1 MYSGEPPLDRAAA
14 AGTRRSPTIIDV
26 AAAAGVSTATV
37 SRALNGGIVSQQ
49 ARERVLRAVKRL
61 GYRPNTLARGLVTG
75 RTGVVGVLIP
85 DVAGP
90 LYATMARGI
99 EDVLHPSGLTFMLMT
114 GNRNEGDESAA
125 IELML
130 ERQVDAFILIGSGL
144 QHEPLEDLLRGG
156 PPVIL
161 MEREG
166 AAENFTTIR
175 LANAEGAHLAT
186 AHLIERGHRRIAH
199 VAGIR
204 RAGMRRLDGYHA
216 ALDSAG
222 LEAGPVL
229 QGDFT
234 EESGV
239 AAAEALL
246 QGGGVSAVFCA
257 NDRMALGL
265 YHGLR
270 ARRVRVPDDI
280 SVVGFDDLPWGA
292 YLDPPLTTVRQSARE
307 MGRLAARYALASL
320 RGAHATA
327 ETVVP
332 AELVVR
338 ASVRDLRRDERPK
351 TVPDGR

>member
-1 MYSGEPPLDRAAA
+1 MYTSEPSNERTASATP
-14 AGTRRSPTIIDV
+14 RRGPTIIDV

-37 SRALNGGIVSQQ
+37 SRALNGGVVSQR
-49 ARERVLRAVKRL
+49 ARERVLRAVKNL

-85 DVAGP
+85 DIAGP

-99 EDVLHPSGLTFMLMT
+99 EDVLHASGRSFMLMT
-114 GNRNEGDESAA
+114 GNRNETDEGAA

-144 QHEPLEDLLRGG
+144 QHEPLEQLLRGG

-166 AAENFTTIR
+166 TAENFATIR
-175 LANAEGAHLAT
+175 LANADGARLAT
-186 AHLIERGHRRIAH
+186 EYLIERGHQRIAH

-204 RAGMRRLDGYHA
+204 RAGMRRLQGYHA
-216 ALDSAG
+216 ALDAAG
-222 LEAGPVL
+222 LDAGPIL

-234 EESGV
+234 EESGL

-246 QGGGVSAVFCA
+246 REAAVTAVFCA

-280 SVVGFDDLPWGA
+280 SVIGFDDLPWGA

-307 MGRLAARYALASL
+307 MGRLAARFALAGL
-320 RGAHATA
+320 RGERVPAGA
-327 ETVVP
+327 VVP
-332 AELVVR
+332 AELVIR
-338 ASVRDLRRDERPK
+338 DSVRDLRK
-351 TVPDGR
+351 TTTSMHVPDGR

>member
-1 MYSGEPPLDRAAA
+1 MYTSEPANERPAS
-14 AGTRRSPTIIDV
+14 TTPRRGPTIIDV

-37 SRALNGGIVSQQ
+37 SRALNGGLVSQR
-49 ARERVLRAVKRL
+49 ARERVLKAVKNL

-85 DVAGP
+85 DIAGP

-99 EDVLHPSGLTFMLMT
+99 EDVLHANGRSFMLMT
-114 GNRNEGDESAA
+114 GNRNETDEGAA

-144 QHEPLEDLLRGG
+144 QHEPLEQLLRGG

-166 AAENFTTIR
+166 TAENFATIR
-175 LANAEGAHLAT
+175 LANADGARLAT
-186 AHLIERGHRRIAH
+186 EYLIERGHQRIAH
-199 VAGIR
+199 LAGIR
-204 RAGMRRLDGYHA
+204 RAGMRRLQGYHA
-216 ALDSAG
+216 ALDAAG
-222 LEAGPVL
+222 LDAGPIL

-234 EESGV
+234 EESGL

-246 QGGGVSAVFCA
+246 REAAVTAVFCA

-270 ARRVRVPDDI
+270 ARRVRVPDEI
-280 SVVGFDDLPWGA
+280 SVIGFDDLPWGA

-307 MGRLAARYALASL
+307 MGRLAARFALAGL
-320 RGAHATA
+320 RGERVLAGA
-327 ETVVP
+327 VVP
-332 AELVVR
+332 AELVIR
-338 ASVRDLRRDERPK
+338 DSVRDLRK
-351 TVPDGR
+351 TTTMHVPDGR

>member
-1 MYSGEPPLDRAAA
+1 VYTSEPSNERTASATP
-14 AGTRRSPTIIDV
+14 RRGPTIIDV

-37 SRALNGGIVSQQ
+37 SRALNGGVVSQR
-49 ARERVLRAVKRL
+49 ARERVLRAVKNL

-85 DVAGP
+85 DIAGP

-99 EDVLHPSGLTFMLMT
+99 EDVLHANGRSFMLMT
-114 GNRNEGDESAA
+114 GNRNETDEGAA

-144 QHEPLEDLLRGG
+144 QHEPLEQLLRGG

-166 AAENFTTIR
+166 TAENFATIR
-175 LANAEGAHLAT
+175 LANADGARLAT
-186 AHLIERGHRRIAH
+186 EYLIERGHQRIAH

-204 RAGMRRLDGYHA
+204 RAGMRRLQGYHA
-216 ALDSAG
+216 ALDAAG
-222 LEAGPVL
+222 LDAGPIL

-234 EESGV
+234 EESGL

-246 QGGGVSAVFCA
+246 REAAVTAVFCA

-280 SVVGFDDLPWGA
+280 SVIGFDDLPWGA

-307 MGRLAARYALASL
+307 MGRLAARFALAGL
-320 RGAHATA
+320 RGERVPVGA
-327 ETVVP
+327 VVP
-332 AELVVR
+332 AELVIR
-338 ASVRDLRRDERPK
+338 DSVRDRRD
-351 TVPDGR
+351 TTTSMHVPDGR

>member
-1 MYSGEPPLDRAAA
+1 MYTSEPSNERTASATP
-14 AGTRRSPTIIDV
+14 RRGPTIIDV

-37 SRALNGGIVSQQ
+37 SRALNGGVVSQR
-49 ARERVLRAVKRL
+49 ARERVLRAVKNL

-85 DVAGP
+85 DIAGP

-99 EDVLHPSGLTFMLMT
+99 EDVLHANGRSFMLMT
-114 GNRNEGDESAA
+114 GNRNETDEGAA

-144 QHEPLEDLLRGG
+144 QHEPLEQLLRGG

-166 AAENFTTIR
+166 TAENFATIR
-175 LANAEGAHLAT
+175 LANADGARLAT
-186 AHLIERGHRRIAH
+186 EYLIERGHQRIAH

-204 RAGMRRLDGYHA
+204 RAGMRRLQGYHA
-216 ALDSAG
+216 ALDAAG
-222 LEAGPVL
+222 LDAGPIL

-234 EESGV
+234 EESGL

-246 QGGGVSAVFCA
+246 REAAVTAVFCA

-280 SVVGFDDLPWGA
+280 SVIGFDDLPWGA

-307 MGRLAARYALASL
+307 MGRLAARFALAGL
-320 RGAHATA
+320 RGERVPVGA
-327 ETVVP
+327 VVP
-332 AELVVR
+332 AELVIR
-338 ASVRDLRRDERPK
+338 DSVRDRRD
-351 TVPDGR
+351 TTTSMHVPDGR

>member
-1 MYSGEPPLDRAAA
+1 
-14 AGTRRSPTIIDV
+14 V

-37 SRALNGGIVSQQ
+37 SRALNGGVVSQR
-49 ARERVLRAVKRL
+49 ARERVLRAVKNL

-85 DVAGP
+85 DISGP

-99 EDVLHPSGLTFMLMT
+99 EDVLHANGRSFMLMT
-114 GNRNEGDESAA
+114 GNRNESDEGAA

-144 QHEPLEDLLRGG
+144 QHEPLEQLLRGG

-166 AAENFTTIR
+166 TAENFATIR
-175 LANAEGAHLAT
+175 LANADGARLAT
-186 AHLIERGHRRIAH
+186 EYLIERGHHRIAH

-204 RAGMRRLDGYHA
+204 SAGMRRLQGYHA
-216 ALDSAG
+216 ALDAAG
-222 LEAGPVL
+222 LDAGPIL

-234 EESGV
+234 EESGL

-246 QGGGVSAVFCA
+246 REAAVTAVFCA

-270 ARRVRVPDDI
+270 ARRVRVPEEI
-280 SVVGFDDLPWGA
+280 SVIGFDDLPWGA

-307 MGRLAARYALASL
+307 MGRLAARFALAGL
-320 RGAHATA
+320 RGERVPAGA
-327 ETVVP
+327 VVP
-332 AELVVR
+332 AELVIR
-338 ASVRDLRRDERPK
+338 DSVRDRRK
-351 TVPDGR
+351 TTTTRHVSDGR

>member
-1 MYSGEPPLDRAAA
+1 VYIGDHPSEPTASTAP
-14 AGTRRSPTIIDV
+14 RRGPTIIDV

-37 SRALNGGIVSQQ
+37 SRALNGGIVSQR
-49 ARERVLRAVKRL
+49 ARERVLRAVKSL

-85 DVAGP
+85 DIAGP

-99 EDVLHPSGLTFMLMT
+99 EDVLHANGRSFMLMT
-114 GNRNEGDESAA
+114 GNRNEADESAA

-166 AAENFTTIR
+166 TAENFTTIR
-175 LANAEGAHLAT
+175 LANADGARLAT
-186 AHLIERGHRRIAH
+186 EHLIERGHRRIAH

-216 ALDSAG
+216 ALDAAG
-222 LEAGPVL
+222 LAAGPIL

-234 EESGV
+234 EEGGL

-246 QGGGVSAVFCA
+246 RHDSVTAVFCA

-270 ARRVRVPDDI
+270 ARRVRVPDDV

-307 MGRLAARYALASL
+307 MGRLAAEFALAGL
-320 RGAHATA
+320 RGQATA
-327 ETVVP
+327 TDAVVP

-338 ASVRDLRRDERPK
+338 ASVRDVRPPRSPT
-351 TVPDGR
+351 TVHDGR

>member
-1 MYSGEPPLDRAAA
+1 MYTSEPSNERTASATP
-14 AGTRRSPTIIDV
+14 RRGPTIIDV

-37 SRALNGGIVSQQ
+37 SRALNGGVVSQR
-49 ARERVLRAVKRL
+49 ARERVLRAVKNL

-85 DVAGP
+85 DIAGP

-99 EDVLHPSGLTFMLMT
+99 EDVLHANGRSLMLMT
-114 GNRNEGDESAA
+114 GNRNETDEGAA

-144 QHEPLEDLLRGG
+144 QHEPLEQLLRGG

-166 AAENFTTIR
+166 TAENFATIR
-175 LANAEGAHLAT
+175 LANADGARLAT
-186 AHLIERGHRRIAH
+186 EYLIERGHQRIAH

-204 RAGMRRLDGYHA
+204 RAGMRRLQGYHA
-216 ALDSAG
+216 ALDAAG
-222 LEAGPVL
+222 LDAGPIL

-234 EESGV
+234 EESGL

-246 QGGGVSAVFCA
+246 REAAVTAVFCA

-280 SVVGFDDLPWGA
+280 SVIGFDDLPWGA

-307 MGRLAARYALASL
+307 MGRLAARFALAGL
-320 RGAHATA
+320 RGERVPVGA
-327 ETVVP
+327 VVP
-332 AELVVR
+332 AELVIR
-338 ASVRDLRRDERPK
+338 DSVRDRRD
-351 TVPDGR
+351 TTTSMHVPDGR